1 MKKFFLVLLLG
12 FLLSGN
18 VYAKYLEIVCA
29 PYVEYGPDFKEKKIW
44 FRNNKPKYVFHLD
57 EENSIIIKMGIA
69 EPLNKYSLFKG
80 PLNDKD
86 IKTVNKPFEKIMRK
100 IDDETYPVYGFY
112 TDGHLS
118 SNEDVV
124 NTFELTDYGGG
135 QARYSFGLFM
145 DQYRLKPKHTKLIAR
160 EMKNLSLS
168 EFNRAKD
175 EVIKKPEVSYSDIKF
190 FGGISADCDYEY
202 KKWKKIG

>member
-1 MKKFFLVLLLG
+1 MKKIFLVLLFG

-18 VYAKYLEIVCA
+18 AHAKYLEIVCT
-29 PYVEYGPDFKEKKIW
+29 PYVEFGPDYKDKKIW
-44 FRNNKPKYVFHLD
+44 FTNNKPKYVFHLD
-57 EENSIIIKMGIA
+57 EENSMILKMGLA

-112 TDGHLS
+112 TDAHLS

-124 NTFELTDYGGG
+124 NIFELTDYGGG
-135 QARYSFGLFM
+135 QDRYSFGLIM
-145 DQYRLKPKHTKLIAR
+145 WQYRLKPEHTKLIAR
-160 EMKNLSLS
+160 EMRNLSLS
-168 EFNRAKD
+168 EFKRAKG
-175 EVIKKPEVSYSDIKF
+175 EVIKKPEVAYSDIKL
-190 FGGISADCDYEY
+190 FGGISADCEYEY
-202 KKWKKIG
+202 KK